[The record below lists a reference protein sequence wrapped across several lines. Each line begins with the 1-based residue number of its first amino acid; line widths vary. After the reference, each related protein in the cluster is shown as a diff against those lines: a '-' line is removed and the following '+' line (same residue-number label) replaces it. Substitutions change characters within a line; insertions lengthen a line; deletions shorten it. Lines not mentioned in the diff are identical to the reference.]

1 MKHQFKDNK
10 FLGCYQLNPPTRS
23 SQKQFFLKK
32 KEEAT
37 LFYVAKQI
45 YFSNR
50 KPLKKLYI
58 DKEFTYNI
66 KPKILHL
73 ILL

>member
-1 MKHQFKDNK
+1 LLSTESTNK
-10 FLGCYQLNPPTRS
+10 KFTETI
-23 SQKQFFLKK
+23 FLKK